1 MKALNNL
8 KTSVKLIGSF
18 LIVSLLSVLIAF
30 LGYTNMKTI
39 NDGMTTMYLDNL
51 VPVSDMGAIDADMN
65 QIRGDVYKGLYLAT
79 EMDKSKTSIAA
90 LSKILMKE
98 LQNIKLLTTVM
109 RSLQSWQC

>member
-39 NDGMTTMYLDNL
+39 NDGMTSMYLDNRL
-51 VPVSDMGAIDADMN
+51 VPVSDWVQIDADIN

-90 LSKILMKE
+90 VSKILMKE
-98 LQNIKLLTTVM
+98 LQNIKPLTAG
-109 RSLQSWQC
+109 